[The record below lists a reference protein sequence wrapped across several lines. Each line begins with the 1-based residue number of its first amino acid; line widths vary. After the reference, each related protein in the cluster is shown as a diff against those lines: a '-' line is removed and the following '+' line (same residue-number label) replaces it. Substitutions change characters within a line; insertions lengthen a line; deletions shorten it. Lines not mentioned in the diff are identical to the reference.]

1 MKLFC
6 PSILDGSSIA
16 YLGISCLI
24 EKKCTLVISSLP
36 RIDKV
41 LYLNICTLMYILRL
55 IHDLALS
62 IRSKNTA
69 FAEIS
74 APNKPS

>member
-41 LYLNICTLMYILRL
+41 LYLNILMYLDL
-55 IHDLALS
+55 YVHDLALS
-62 IRSKNTA
+62 IRNKNTA

>member
-1 MKLFC
+1 MQNTHHSSHVGVCALGNSLKLFC

-41 LYLNICTLMYILRL
+41 LYLNICTYL
-55 IHDLALS
+55 DLYMIWPLV
-62 IRSKNTA
+62 
-69 FAEIS
+69 
-74 APNKPS
+74 